1 MITNDEKTKRIIK
14 ALNGSAIQLKED
26 EEIYADNIKAVNIP
40 YCKAVSLP
48 DDIDNVDLDHM
59 YIKNMSPCHI
69 TVELTY
75 FSQET
80 LDLIETYFIKKR
92 MTPVKSFD
100 AEKNVISYYFNAT
113 KRKQNNIMLGLSK
126 ILRGE

>member
-1 MITNDEKTKRIIK
+1 MFTDDEKTKRIIK
-14 ALNGSAIQLKED
+14 ALNGSAIQLKEGED
-26 EEIYADNIKAVNIP
+26 VYADNEKYINIP
-40 YCKAVSLP
+40 YCKVVSLP
-48 DDIDNVDLDHM
+48 DDINNVDLDHM
-59 YIKNMSPCHI
+59 YIKNMCPCRI

-80 LDLIETYFIKKR
+80 LDLIETYFLKKR

-100 AEKNVISYYFNAT
+100 VEKNIVSYYFTAT

>member
-1 MITNDEKTKRIIK
+1 MFTDDEKTKRIIK
-14 ALNGSAIQLKED
+14 ALNGSTFQLKEG
-26 EEIYADNIKAVNIP
+26 EEVYADNEKYINIP
-40 YCKAVSLP
+40 FCKAISLP
-48 DDIDNVDLDHM
+48 DDINNVDLDHM
-59 YIKNMSPCHI
+59 YIKNMGPCCI
-69 TVELTY
+69 TVDLTY

-80 LDLIETYFIKKR
+80 LDLIETYFMKKR

-100 AEKNVISYYFNAT
+100 VKKNIIRYCFTAT